1 MKKTYLQPTMMVE
14 SLQQQDII
22 CASNRVSSV
31 NSNVD
36 MDYGGGGSDPARARQ
51 HSGIDWDDEW

>member
-1 MKKTYLQPTMMVE
+1 MMVE

-31 NSNVD
+31 SSNVD
-36 MDYGGGGSDPARARQ
+36 MDYGGGGNDPARARQ
-51 HSGIDWDDEW
+51 HSGNDWDDE